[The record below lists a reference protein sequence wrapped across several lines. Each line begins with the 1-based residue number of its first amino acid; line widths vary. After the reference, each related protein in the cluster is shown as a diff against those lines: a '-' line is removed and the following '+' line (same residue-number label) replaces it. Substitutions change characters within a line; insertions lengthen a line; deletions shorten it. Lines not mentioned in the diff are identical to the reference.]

1 MNIIIVNFFSLENKL
16 GQMYKSRNAQWH
28 GNVHL
33 DITSNESNQI
43 LFILSFWIVTSF
55 KQV

>member
-1 MNIIIVNFFSLENKL
+1 MNIIIVNFISLENKL
-16 GQMYKSRNAQWH
+16 GQMNKSRNAQWNS
-28 GNVHL
+28 NVHL